1 MEASLI
7 NFQTDLAVVSAEI
20 ETLQSRSKVLKTMLE
35 NRKLVEQLLGPAVEE
50 ISISPAVVRKISED
64 AVDEDWVRALVH
76 LDRRSE
82 IIQRQMKSQVAIKAV
97 EDAKPLLSNL
107 TNKVSLPDGCLFK
120 WRPNPSRPSNKSAII

>member
-107 TNKVSLPDGCLFK
+107 TNKVSRPDRCLFK
-120 WRPNPSRPSNKSAII
+120 WRSNPSRPSNESAII